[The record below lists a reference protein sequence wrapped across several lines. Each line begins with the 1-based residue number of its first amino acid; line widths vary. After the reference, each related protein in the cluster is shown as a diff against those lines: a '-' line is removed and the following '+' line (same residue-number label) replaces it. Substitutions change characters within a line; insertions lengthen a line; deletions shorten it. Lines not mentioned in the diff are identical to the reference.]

1 MAFLYASKLNLVDAN
16 QLIDNYRES
25 YPWTAS
31 LWHLKF
37 KLLAALGFWDEL
49 KLLLEQEIPESLVLL
64 EEQKQEE
71 IVKIL
76 GQCPINFI
84 DKSKLL
90 KILEKTSNSLEEK
103 NGSFE

>member
-1 MAFLYASKLNLVDAN
+1 M
-16 QLIDNYRES
+16 
-25 YPWTAS
+25 
-31 LWHLKF
+31 KF